1 MVAVVDPVTLASACT
16 FVLFSVYSIVL
27 GLYGFVR
34 TGLLAFFLLIAASV
48 IGLGVSVA
56 NVALVYDSYIGIRV
70 LGQSAWKIFYY
81 SFVCIQPIGSLLS
94 AIALTILTVWITHR
108 SNQALKP
115 TAGRRDDQ
123 LYFHETD
130 STFGKARFRQR

>member
-56 NVALVYDSYIGIRV
+56 NVALVYDSYFGIRV

-108 SNQALKP
+108 SNQ
-115 TAGRRDDQ
+115 RRSQ
-123 LYFHETD
+123 PLAVAVRSFIL
-130 STFGKARFRQR
+130 

>member
-1 MVAVVDPVTLASACT
+1 MVAVVDPVTLVSACT

-94 AIALTILTVWITHR
+94 AISLTILTVWITHR
-108 SNQALKP
+108 SNQSLEP

-123 LYFHETD
+123 I
-130 STFGKARFRQR
+130 

>member
-1 MVAVVDPVTLASACT
+1 MAQLRLVRPVVAVVDPVTLASACT
-16 FVLFSVYSIVL
+16 FVFFSVYGIAL

-48 IGLGVSVA
+48 IGLGVSIT

-81 SFVCIQPIGSLLS
+81 TFVCIQPIGSLLS

-108 SNQALKP
+108 SNQSLEP
-115 TAGRRDDQ
+115 TAGRRDA
-123 LYFHETD
+123 H
-130 STFGKARFRQR
+130 S

>member
-16 FVLFSVYSIVL
+16 FVLFSVYGIAL

-48 IGLGVSVA
+48 IGFGVSIT

-81 SFVCIQPIGSLLS
+81 TFVCIQPIGSLLS
-94 AIALTILTVWITHR
+94 AIAMTVLTVWITHR
-108 SNQALKP
+108 SNQSLEP
-115 TAGRRDDQ
+115 TAGRRTER
-123 LYFHETD
+123 LKYEL
-130 STFGKARFRQR
+130 

>member
-1 MVAVVDPVTLASACT
+1 VAQLRLVRPMVAVVDPVTLASACT
-16 FVLFSVYSIVL
+16 FVLLSVYGIVL

-34 TGLLAFFLLIAASV
+34 TGLLAFFLLIAASM

-94 AIALTILTVWITHR
+94 AIALTILTVWITQR
-108 SNQALKP
+108 SNQSLKP
-115 TAGRRDDQ
+115 TASRCDDQ
-123 LYFHETD
+123 I
-130 STFGKARFRQR
+130 

>member
-1 MVAVVDPVTLASACT
+1 MVAVVDPVTLVSAGT
-16 FVLFSVYSIVL
+16 FVLFSVYSIAL

-81 SFVCIQPIGSLLS
+81 TFVCIQPIGSVLS
-94 AIALTILTVWITHR
+94 AIAITILTVWITHR
-108 SNQALKP
+108 SNQSLEP

-123 LYFHETD
+123 I
-130 STFGKARFRQR
+130 